1 MWWWVRERE
10 WWRDGLKKPGSASI
24 TSSRVSQPYF
34 LHQHNGAGQKHW
46 WCSCDPRL
54 PDWKQGMQYIEAPGL
69 KILMGHQ
76 VRRRDVIGGILGR
89 HPRYRG
95 ILGWHGQDIGAGAVG
110 CLWYPIVS
118 TEGPGSTRPRLI
130 SAFQGLGITR
140 SPSRWHLSQALVNLI
155 MNSFPNWWFKFSDLI
170 MKW

>member
-1 MWWWVRERE
+1 MAGWFEWRRSQDRRPSPPPEFHSPTFSTNIMVLWTETLMMLVRSAFARLKA
-10 WWRDGLKKPGSASI
+10 RDAVYRGTSQGL
-24 TSSRVSQPYF
+24 
-34 LHQHNGAGQKHW
+34 
-46 WCSCDPRL
+46 
-54 PDWKQGMQYIEAPGL
+54 
-69 KILMGHQ
+69 ILMGHQ

-140 SPSRWHLSQALVNLI
+140 SPSR
-155 MNSFPNWWFKFSDLI
+155 
-170 MKW
+170 